1 MRPLRGKAILM
12 AGGVAA
18 AASGTVMPTPGGGD
32 TSTGAFSD
40 ASPEAS
46 TS

>member
-1 MRPLRGKAILM
+1 MRSLRGKATLM

-18 AASGTVMPTPGGGD
+18 DAVGTALAPGGG
-32 TSTGAFSD
+32 TSTEAFSD
-40 ASPEAS
+40 ASSEAY

>member
-1 MRPLRGKAILM
+1 MRSPRGKAILM

-18 AASGTVMPTPGGGD
+18 DAVGTALAPAGG
-32 TSTGAFSD
+32 TSTE
-40 ASPEAS
+40 ASPEAP

>member
-1 MRPLRGKAILM
+1 MRSLRGKAIPM

-18 AASGTVMPTPGGGD
+18 DAVGTALAPGGG
-32 TSTGAFSD
+32 TSTD
-40 ASPEAS
+40 ASSEAS

>member
-1 MRPLRGKAILM
+1 MRSPRGKAIPL

-18 AASGTVMPTPGGGD
+18 AAAGTVMRAPGGG
-32 TSTGAFSD
+32 AFTDAFPD
-40 ASPEAS
+40 ASSEAS